1 MSSLPSASA
10 ALRRLAGLA
19 TLGLG
24 LVAVRTVFLPAE
36 CSFLVAGL
44 TQNAVEGASPRA
56 GGVVLRNL
64 GDETVAIQ
72 TIQALGD
79 DGWVPAPT
87 GPVRVAPDGSVLAL
101 LPSTQ
106 GAAGERGVPRVR
118 VVIEPRPG
126 AAAARRVLDLEVR

>member
-1 MSSLPSASA
+1 MPSLRSASA
-10 ALRRLAGLA
+10 ALCRLAGLA

-24 LVAVRTVFLPAE
+24 LVAVRTVFLPTD

-44 TQNAVEGASPRA
+44 AQDAGGGAAPRA

-64 GDETVAIQ
+64 GEETVAIQ

-79 DGWVPAPT
+79 DGWVPAPS
-87 GPVRVAPDGSVLAL
+87 GPVRLGPDDTVLAL

-106 GAAGERGVPRVR
+106 GATGERGVPRVR
-118 VVIEPRPG
+118 VVVEPRPG